1 MILKYIISFGT
12 QVLHNGTTHR
22 GNRVTFAAPSSDPRL
37 ITLPTGVLFDPYGSN
52 AAPKTPE
59 KVVCSLLL
67 IYSTDTLC
75 SNQVDVLTSL
85 IGTKATLTGQ
95 KPNGVNVTCSARLI
109 QISDVSPANY
119 VLNQRRLSLTFQP
132 LGIFA

>member
-1 MILKYIISFGT
+1 MILKYIVSFGAQT
-12 QVLHNGTTHR
+12 LHNGTTHR
-22 GNRVTFAAPSSDPRL
+22 GRSVAFAAPSSNPRL

-59 KVVCSLLL
+59 KVVYNLLL
-67 IYSTDTLC
+67 VYSTDTLC
-75 SNQVDVLTSL
+75 SNQVDVLASL

-95 KPNGVNVTCSARLI
+95 KPNGVNVTCSARLT
-109 QISDVSPANY
+109 QINDASPANY
-119 VLNQRRLSLTFQP
+119 GLNQRRLSLTFQP